1 MGYRCHRRRYRN
13 SNTLGAVSNNNN
25 CNGTLG
31 ENVRCNCNGTLGENV
46 QCHCR
51 RNYPSAGALE
61 DAYNQGYKD
70 GYCAGVEAGREEGYC
85 QGYQEGA
92 QEGCQDAKEA
102 AVRCINSIRCN

>member
-13 SNTLGAVSNNNN
+13 SNTLGAVSNNNNN

-51 RNYPSAGALE
+51 RITL
-61 DAYNQGYKD
+61 QL
-70 GYCAGVEAGREEGYC
+70 
-85 QGYQEGA
+85 
-92 QEGCQDAKEA
+92 
-102 AVRCINSIRCN
+102 VR